1 MKPGRGSVR
10 LGGHDGT
17 DLTVQDVVDRFLSEL
32 STERGFSN
40 NTISAYGNDLRQF
53 LSFMEEQR
61 RLPSWNVLSN
71 DDVKAFE
78 ISLRERGYAAS
89 TVARKTAATR
99 TFCGYLVDQQ
109 ILRSDPSE
117 QMTTPKVAKS
127 IPRAL
132 TRDEIDRLLSQPEIL
147 DGEEMNRDTAMLRLL
162 YATGIRVS
170 ELVSLDVDE
179 VRLEDLPSIRV
190 GRKGKKRLVPI
201 GPAVVESI
209 RTYQNERSPAEK
221 SDGTTVSALFL
232 NHRGKRLTRQGFWL
246 ILKTYAERAGFN
258 DITPHTLR
266 HSFAAHQI
274 LEGRDLSDV
283 QELLGHVSISTTQV
297 YEDLADQLRESSAPE
312 LLHETESPSLI
323 AR

>member
-1 MKPGRGSVR
+1 M
-10 LGGHDGT
+10 
-17 DLTVQDVVDRFLSEL
+17 QDVVERFLGEL
-32 STERGFSN
+32 ASERGFSN

-53 LSFMEEQR
+53 AGFMQDSR
-61 RLPSWNVLSN
+61 RIPSWSVLGN
-71 DDVKAFE
+71 EDVKAFE
-78 ISLRERGYAAS
+78 VHLRERGYAAS

-109 ILRSDPSE
+109 IVRSDPSAE
-117 QMTTPKVAKS
+117 MTTPKVAKS

-132 TRDEIDRLLSQPEIL
+132 TREEIDRLLAQPEII
-147 DGEEMNRDTAMLRLL
+147 DGEEMTRDVAMLRLL

-170 ELVSLDVDE
+170 ELVSLDIED
-179 VRLEDLPSIRV
+179 VRLDDV
-190 GRKGKKRLVPI
+190 TGVMAGRRGRKRLVPI

-209 RTYQNERSPAEK
+209 RTYLRTREPVDQA
-221 SDGTTVSALFL
+221 DGEPVPALFL

-246 ILKTYAERAGFN
+246 ILKTYAERAGFE

-274 LEGRDLSDV
+274 LDGRDLSDV

-297 YEDLADQLRESSAPE
+297 YEDLADELRKVAADESLQESSSI
-312 LLHETESPSLI
+312 LVQ
-323 AR
+323 